1 MALVSISGYQITK
14 DPQAPNLIVPTVPEH
29 LSMPEITTGGTT
41 TPGTGTG
48 TGTGTSDPEPGSGN
62 TPGGNIIHEPVDP

>member
-1 MALVSISGYQITK
+1 MATVNISGYTISK

-29 LSMPEITTGGTT
+29 ISMPEITTGGTT

-48 TGTGTSDPEPGSGN
+48 TSEPGSGN
-62 TPGGNIIHEPVDP
+62 TPGGNIVHEPVDP